1 MDLSPGVDITFVG
14 NRAQESGGAIYALF
28 PLIRFSV
35 TILNRLCFIQFNDG
49 SGRDIPPQD
58 WKNHV
63 HHIHKC
69 SFISIYYYHV
79 MVLATVSFPFQ
90 NVSLK
95 FYNNSAGLDGAAVY
109 ASTMHQCSWFG
120 ENVTLGPSNSIFN
133 FPDEVADESP
143 FIFQ

>member
-1 MDLSPGVDITFVG
+1 MDLSPGVDISFIG

-49 SGRDIPPQD
+49 SGRDVPPQD

-63 HHIHKC
+63 HHNC
-69 SFISIYYYHV
+69 SYIPTCYNHNGRV
-79 MVLATVSFPFQ
+79 TVAFQFQ

-120 ENVTLGPSNSIFN
+120 ENVTLGSSNSIFN